1 MLHYRDYSLPLIHTV
16 YLSMRVFTRQVTTR
30 QLLGNPSSAFCSEIA
45 LIVLK
50 ETKTLSSQPAE

>member
-1 MLHYRDYSLPLIHTV
+1 MC
-16 YLSMRVFTRQVTTR
+16 VFTRQVTTR

-45 LIVLK
+45 LIASK